1 MAAANAGAL
10 LQPDVQRGVTRVGFA
25 MIVVP
30 SDNLKSAFERQERP
44 EHSARLGDSQPRPET
59 SVGPRPKNEPPAPG
73 IGYTLRIEA
82 VWIGKIF
89 LAPHDVVKNDQHSLA
104 SAEAAALYP

>member
-59 SVGPRPKNEPPAPG
+59 GVGPPPKNEPPPPG
-73 IGYTLRIEA
+73 IAYPLPTQTVLTRH
-82 VWIGKIF
+82 IF
-89 LAPHDVVKNDQHSLA
+89 LAPPMIVNNTHH
-104 SAEAAALYP
+104 P